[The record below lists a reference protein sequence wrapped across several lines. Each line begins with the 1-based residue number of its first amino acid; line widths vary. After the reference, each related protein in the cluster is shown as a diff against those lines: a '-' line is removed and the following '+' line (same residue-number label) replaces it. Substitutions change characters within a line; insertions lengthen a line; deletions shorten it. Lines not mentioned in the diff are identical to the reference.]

1 MGSERTVHRL
11 VSVDPERRRGVCL
24 LCGPMAVIPRYESGT
39 WRCGRHF
46 RRLIRLRDSPYIA
59 AKGDVCERC
68 GFVPEHPCQLDVH
81 HRDGNHQNND
91 PSNLET
97 LCANCHRL
105 ERP

>member
-68 GFVPEHPCQLDVH
+68 GFRPRASVPTRRASPRREPPEQ
-81 HRDGNHQNND
+81 
-91 PSNLET
+91 
-97 LCANCHRL
+97 
-105 ERP
+105 RPVEP